1 MTTTATRAAS
11 ATYVRTIRDRLQLA
25 ETHTDHA
32 AIVTDIDTMIAS
44 AGAALLTDSQL
55 RNLQRMRERADER
68 ADPIRSPDAGATHD
82 LRPTPVEPATVE
94 PAPAP
99 TPKPKAAPAKP
110 KPKPTPTQPPKSKRP
125 TPRKR
130 RRRARYNHNPR
141 WNSILRAALEPLFAL
156 GISGAAIAILAL
168 TLHHIAAH
176 AH

>member
-1 MTTTATRAAS
+1 MTRTATRTAS

-32 AIVTDIDTMIAS
+32 TIVTDIDTMIAS
-44 AGAALLTDSQL
+44 AGAALLSDSQL

-82 LRPTPVEPATVE
+82 LRPPTTTPVEPATAE

-99 TPKPKAAPAKP
+99 KPAAPKPAPA

-125 TPRKR
+125 APKKR
-130 RRRARYNHNPR
+130 RRRARHNHR
-141 WNSILRAALEPLFAL
+141 WNPILRAALEPLFAL
-156 GISGAAIAILAL
+156 GIAGAAIVILAL
-168 TLHHIAAH
+168 TLQHIAAH